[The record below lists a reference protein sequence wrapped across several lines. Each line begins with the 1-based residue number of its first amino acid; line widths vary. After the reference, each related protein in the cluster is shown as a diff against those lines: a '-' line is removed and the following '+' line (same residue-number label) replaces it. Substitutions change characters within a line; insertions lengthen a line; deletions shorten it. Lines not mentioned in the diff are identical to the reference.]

1 MTHRKMKRFAAFT
14 EQEGGGEGLPTS
26 APTNTVGG
34 GKIAGLGSDIPP
46 VPAKKRFN
54 ILKRKTAKLLNNKVI
69 ENTDSE
75 RK

>member
-1 MTHRKMKRFAAFT
+1 MAHRKLKRFASFM
-14 EQEGGGEGLPTS
+14 EQEGGGTGMPTG
-26 APTNTVGG
+26 APSNTVGG

-69 ENTDSE
+69 EHKTLE
-75 RK
+75 KE

>member
-1 MTHRKMKRFAAFT
+1 MARRLKRFASFM
-14 EQEGGGEGLPTS
+14 EQDGGLPSS
-26 APTNTVGG
+26 APTNIAGG
-34 GKIAGLGSDIPP
+34 DKIAGLGSDIPP

-54 ILKRKTAKLLNNKVI
+54 ILKRKTAKLINNKVI

>member
-1 MTHRKMKRFAAFT
+1 MKSFKTHLT
-14 EQEGGGEGLPTS
+14 EQDGGLPTS

-69 ENTDSE
+69 ES
-75 RK
+75 R

>member
-1 MTHRKMKRFAAFT
+1 MGRTLKRFAAFA
-14 EQEGGGEGLPTS
+14 EQDGGLPSS
-26 APTNTVGG
+26 APTNIAGG
-34 GKIAGLGSDIPP
+34 DKIAGLGSDIPP

-54 ILKRKTAKLLNNKVI
+54 ILKRKTAKLINNKVI